1 MTIEEKLLLIKAG
14 YTKSEI
20 EGMEAPK
27 ESPKESPKETPKE
40 APKPQSVTLTWEQL
54 TELIN
59 GAGKPETPAETPTET
74 PKETPKSETPQ
85 AMTTEQYSQL
95 LQAIN
100 RGNANID
107 LPKNETSD
115 ALLNRFYNYLG
126 AEKKEEK

>member
-20 EGMEAPK
+20 EVLEAPKETPK
-27 ESPKESPKETPKE
+27 ESPKE
-40 APKPQSVTLTWEQL
+40 APKPESVTLTWEQL

-59 GAGKPETPAETPTET
+59 GAGKSETPAETPSET

-107 LPKNETSD
+107 IPPAANETVS
-115 ALLNRFYNYLG
+115 NILG
-126 AEKKEEK
+126 DRLKATFTSMKGDN